1 MAQLKL
7 AQLFFE
13 GKVFHRRQQKSRE
26 FIHGMARRSGNAA
39 IHVHIIDFLFSFFTP
54 KRAAKRKTEQK
65 WWNSSTTVSLIT
77 RSTSRCSGA
86 VPVSCLPRQIISLTR
101 HVTEAGE
108 REHRL
113 WHYRLPTVVR
123 LSISSMALVRIE
135 NQFPQMEIFR
145 FDRVEKE
152 EKQIFAEIIF
162 TLIKSLCSSKV
173 RVWLSLSSPCAVHS
187 IAQKRDFRFS
197 QFASRLPARPIAEY
211 FYKWNYITI
220 KKSFSR
226 FLLFGGLLLFEFWNI
241 YSFHAPVSMYTA

>member
-86 VPVSCLPRQIISLTR
+86 VPV
-101 HVTEAGE
+101 
-108 REHRL
+108 
-113 WHYRLPTVVR
+113 
-123 LSISSMALVRIE
+123 
-135 NQFPQMEIFR
+135 
-145 FDRVEKE
+145 K
-152 EKQIFAEIIF
+152 
-162 TLIKSLCSSKV
+162 
-173 RVWLSLSSPCAVHS
+173 
-187 IAQKRDFRFS
+187 
-197 QFASRLPARPIAEY
+197 LPASSDNLTDTSRDGGGRAGASFMTLQAPDRRSLVNLVDGTCTDWKSIPTNGNFPLRQSGKRREANICRNN
-211 FYKWNYITI
+211 FHVN
-220 KKSFSR
+220 KKFVQ
-226 FLLFGGLLLFEFWNI
+226 L
-241 YSFHAPVSMYTA
+241 